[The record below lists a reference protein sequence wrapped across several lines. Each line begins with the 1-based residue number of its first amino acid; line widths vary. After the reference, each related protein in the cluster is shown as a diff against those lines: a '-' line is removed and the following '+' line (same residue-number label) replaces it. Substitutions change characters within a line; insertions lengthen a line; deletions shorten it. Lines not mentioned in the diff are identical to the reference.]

1 MLCRSGATAW
11 MRSAT
16 ITSNTVW
23 GNRMDALTKVLENV
37 GVFLAAVALLQIA
50 DAEFP
55 VVLEAIEPLRGSAGM

>member
-1 MLCRSGATAW
+1 MELGASLC
-11 MRSAT
+11 
-16 ITSNTVW
+16 
-23 GNRMDALTKVLENV
+23 ENV